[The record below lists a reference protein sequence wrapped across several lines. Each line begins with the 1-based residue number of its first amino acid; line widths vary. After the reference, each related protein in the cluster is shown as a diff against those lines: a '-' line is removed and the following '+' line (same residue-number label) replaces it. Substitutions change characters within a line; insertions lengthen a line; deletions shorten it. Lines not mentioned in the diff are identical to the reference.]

1 MAQLEI
7 GSTAPDFTLDDCYGN
22 TVSLSDLRGKKA
34 VLYFYT
40 SSGGG
45 N

>member
-1 MAQLEI
+1 MAQLVT
-7 GSTAPDFTLDDCYGN
+7 GSPAPDFTLKDCYDN
-22 TVSLSDLRGKKA
+22 TVSLGDLRGKKV